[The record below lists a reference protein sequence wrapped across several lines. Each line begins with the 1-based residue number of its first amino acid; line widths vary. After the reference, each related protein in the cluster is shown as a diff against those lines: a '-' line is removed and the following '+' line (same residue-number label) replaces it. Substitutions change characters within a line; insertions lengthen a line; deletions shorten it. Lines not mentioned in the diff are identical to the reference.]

1 MQMQDLL
8 FQAMSIRD
16 VMGSNSLE
24 PRAWQLYDQ
33 FSRPARK
40 GLLGLFSKHHP
51 LLAIPDVDR
60 NYSPGEPVA
69 VTQPVA
75 VGNIV
80 GSLDHRD
87 DLDGDFRP
95 TRHCNQQR
103 WVKVATAMLR
113 GTKLPPVELVMLNK
127 QYYVRDGHLRVSVAR
142 AIGVEYLDALVFV
155 VTVNP
160 IPESEQQI
168 CPNPTLVRSVAPD
181 FVVPST

>member
-51 LLAIPDVDR
+51 LLTIPDVDR
-60 NYSPGEPVA
+60 DYYPGEPVA
-69 VTQPVA
+69 FTQPVA
-75 VGNIV
+75 VGDIV

-87 DLDGDFRP
+87 DLDTDFRP
-95 TRHCNQQR
+95 IKHHNQQR
-103 WVKVATAMLR
+103 WVRVATAMLR
-113 GTKLPPVELVMLNK
+113 DTQLPPVELVMLNER
-127 QYYVRDGHLRVSVAR
+127 YYVRDGHLRVSVAR
-142 AIGVEYLDALVFV
+142 ALGIHHLDALVFV
-155 VTVNP
+155 VSIKP
-160 IPESEQQI
+160 IHESERQI
-168 CPNPTLVRSVAPD
+168 CPNPTLVRSVTPD